1 MLFCGSKSS
10 ILISPSIVR
19 ATGRSVSCDSEEHTV
34 IEPDRISTFVI
45 MTKVIIVVGM
55 GILSESIFEVYPIV
69 AYEAGLLVGVLL
81 QSVIP
86 PRSGWKQTLIL
97 SALVFVLGQLDSQ

>member
-1 MLFCGSKSS
+1 
-10 ILISPSIVR
+10 
-19 ATGRSVSCDSEEHTV
+19 V

-55 GILSESIFEVYPIV
+55 GILSESIFEVHPIV
-69 AYEAGLLVGVLL
+69 AYEAGLLVRVLL

-97 SALVFVLGQLDSQ
+97 PLLSLSWGQLDS